1 MADLVPAPIEEET
14 PKKKTLTSNLLYD
27 AIDKKTKNMVQLGNM
42 FYDIVPTDVELLTKN
57 NVIDTLKNKS

>member
-14 PKKKTLTSNLLYD
+14 PKKTRTSDLLYD

-42 FYDIVPTDVELLTKN
+42 FYDIVPTDVELLSKN
-57 NVIDTLKNKS
+57 NLIDTLKNKS

>member
-14 PKKKTLTSNLLYD
+14 PKKRTYTSDLLYD

-42 FYDIVPTDVELLTKN
+42 FYDIVPTDVELLSKN